1 MTTFIMKKYTTLLF
15 LFPLLLQAQSSHLPL
30 GNDAYHTMDRLEIKS
45 GELMPAHTILKPFDR
60 RDVADFAIQMDT
72 SEVDLGEL
80 DELDMRYIFRDNNEW
95 VSNEIISDWH
105 ATKEY
110 VDEDSV
116 FYRPVIVQ
124 EKGKDYYEESK
135 RPFLK
140 YFYRTPANLFEI
152 NQPNFKFKINPIF
165 YARYGQETGD
175 TSFVYLNRRGISL
188 RGSIDDVVW
197 FHTNLYESQERF
209 QQHVMGRIAQDSI
222 PAIPGAGFYKDFRT
236 DVWNTDGFDYLRG
249 QGYIAARISKHINAH
264 FGHGRHFIGDGMRSL
279 FLSDFSN
286 DYFYLKLNTRV
297 WKLHYQNIYAELTSQ
312 HPQAENRVL
321 PKKYIAA
328 HHLSFNNILPN
339 LNFGI
344 YESVIFD
351 RGNTF
356 ELQYLN
362 PIIIYRTIEQGLGSP
377 DNVVAGMNIKYN
389 FLKRFSFYGQ
399 MVFDE
404 FMFSELVGG
413 NGWWANK
420 TGIQLGLK
428 YIDMLGISHLD
439 GQIEYNTVRPYTYTY
454 DDNPISYTHYN
465 QPLAH
470 PLGAN
475 FSEIIGKIRY
485 QPIHPLVLQARVV
498 YADFGTD
505 NDGENVGHNIFADYL
520 DRTIPEGSEDDR
532 FGHRTGQGIS
542 NQLLIGQLSASYQLR
557 HNVYLD
563 ADYIYRNRAS
573 EDPTLEYTRNYV
585 GLSLRVNIAANTVD
599 YWGQ

>member
-1 MTTFIMKKYTTLLF
+1 MTTFIMKKYTSLVLL

-45 GELMPAHTILKPFDR
+45 GELMPAHTLLKPFDR
-60 RDVADFAIQMDT
+60 RDVANFAIQMDT
-72 SEVDLGEL
+72 SQMRFGKL
-80 DELDMRYIFRDNNEW
+80 DSLDMRYIFRDNNDW
-95 VSNEIISDWH
+95 VSNEIISKWY
-105 ATKEY
+105 AGKEY

-124 EKGKDYYEESK
+124 EKGKGYYEESRK
-135 RPFLK
+135 PFLK
-140 YFYRTPANLFEI
+140 YFYHTPANLFEI
-152 NQPNFKFKINPIF
+152 NQPNFKLKINPIF

-175 TSFVYLNRRGISL
+175 TSYVYLNRRGFSL

-209 QQHVMGRIAQDSI
+209 QQHVMGRIAQDSL
-222 PAIPGAGFYKDFRT
+222 PAIPGAGFYKDFET
-236 DVWNTDGFDYLRG
+236 DLWNTDGYDYLRG
-249 QGYIAARISKHINAH
+249 QGYIAARVSKHINAH

-279 FLSDFSN
+279 FLSDFAN
-286 DYFYLKLNTRV
+286 DYFYLKINTRV
-297 WKLHYQNIYAELTSQ
+297 WKLHYQNLYAELTSQ
-312 HPQAENRVL
+312 HRQAGDRIL

-344 YESVIFD
+344 YESIIFD
-351 RGNTF
+351 RRNTF

-362 PIIIYRTIEQGLGSP
+362 PIIIYRTVEQAVGSP
-377 DNVVAGMNIKYN
+377 DNVVAGMNFKYN
-389 FLKRFSFYGQ
+389 FLKRFSLYGQ
-399 MVFDE
+399 AVFDE
-404 FMFSELVGG
+404 FVFGELFSG

-420 TGIQLGLK
+420 TGVQLGLK
-428 YIDMLGISHLD
+428 YIDVLGVSHLD

-454 DDNPISYTHYN
+454 DDVPLSYTHYN

-475 FSEIIGKIRY
+475 FREIIGKIRY
-485 QPIHPLVLQARVV
+485 QPIHPLTLQARVV

-505 NDGENVGHNIFADYL
+505 NPGENVGHNLFANYL
-520 DRTIPEGSEDDR
+520 DRTTPEGSDNDES
-532 FGHRTGQGIS
+532 GHQTGQGVS
-542 NQLLIGQLSASYQLR
+542 NQLLIGQLTASYQFR

-563 ADYIYRNRAS
+563 ADYIYRNRTS
-573 EDPTLEYTRNYV
+573 EDPALEYTRNYI

-599 YWGQ
+599 Y

>member
-1 MTTFIMKKYTTLLF
+1 MKKYTTILF
-15 LFPLLLQAQSSHLPL
+15 FIFPLILQAQSSHLPL

-60 RDVADFAIQMDT
+60 RDVANFAIQMDT
-72 SEVDLGEL
+72 SQVYLDEL
-80 DELDMRYIFRDNNEW
+80 DRLDMRYIFRDNNDW
-95 VSNEIISDWH
+95 VTNEIGGE
-105 ATKEY
+105 ARLKKEY
-110 VDEDSV
+110 IDGDSV

-124 EKGKDYYEESK
+124 EKGKNYYEESRK
-135 RPFLK
+135 PFLK
-140 YFYRTPANLFEI
+140 HFYRTPAHLFEI
-152 NQPNFKFKINPIF
+152 DQPNFKFKINPIF

-209 QQHVMGRIAQDSI
+209 QQHVMRRIEQDSL
-222 PAIPGAGFYKDFRT
+222 PAVPGAGLYKDFRT

-297 WKLHYQNIYAELTSQ
+297 WKLHYQNLYAELTSQ
-312 HPQAENRVL
+312 HPRAGNRIL

-377 DNVVAGMNIKYN
+377 DNVVAGFHLKYN

-399 MVFDE
+399 LVFDE
-404 FMFSELVGG
+404 FMFSELIGN

-428 YIDMLGISHLD
+428 YVDMLGISHLD

-454 DDNPISYTHYN
+454 DDVPISYTHYN

-505 NDGENVGHNIFADYL
+505 NSGENVGHNLFADYL
-520 DRTIPEGSEDDR
+520 DRIIPEGSEDDD

-563 ADYIYRNRAS
+563 ADYIYRNRVS

-599 YWGQ
+599 YWE